1 MSNSPTA
8 EQLKTLRE
16 HIKDPK
22 TRMLAEQLMALVTNI
37 QNTMPELA
45 MGENGRFIVGFV
57 GDKDMV
63 TMNGLLN
70 STVAFKVILCML
82 KTLGTDRAPDVLI
95 NVIEKYMDEHTDIAE
110 IHAQDLKPK
119 GKGPIV
125 N

>member
-70 STVAFKVILCML
+70 SKVALKVILCML
-82 KTLGTDRAPDVLI
+82 KTLGPDRAQEVLI
-95 NVIEKYMDEHTDIAE
+95 DVMEKYMDEHTDITH
-110 IHAQDLKPK
+110 IHARDLKPK